1 MCYPA
6 TCRQC
11 GKTTWAGCGAHVDDV
26 RRTVPAAQWCAGH
39 ADAPRPAGLLGRIF
53 GR

>member
-6 TCRQC
+6 TCEQC
-11 GKTTWAGCGAHVDDV
+11 GKTTWSGCGQHVEDV
-26 RRTVPAAQWCAGH
+26 RRGVPAAQWCAGH
-39 ADAPRPAGLLGRIF
+39 PDVRPSGGFLARLF